1 MIKHEDTRI
10 YKLREYMFDVI
21 NIIVKNFDFK
31 INVDMLLQ
39 EPDSYSLDKIPLKS
53 TVEKWITGEKI
64 KRDVYDFRSRCNYS
78 SNEINNLKNIGFFEE
93 LEELIEFNDRNG
105 ILPDI
110 VGIQN
115 IECLNCGT
123 MNNAETQTAEF
134 SIQIQIT
141 YKLKVEEVEL

>member
-21 NIIVKNFDFK
+21 SIIVKNFDFK

-53 TVEKWITGEKI
+53 TVEKWITREKI

-78 SNEINNLKNIGFFEE
+78 SN
-93 LEELIEFNDRNG
+93 
-105 ILPDI
+105 
-110 VGIQN
+110 
-115 IECLNCGT
+115 
-123 MNNAETQTAEF
+123 
-134 SIQIQIT
+134 
-141 YKLKVEEVEL
+141 